1 MLCYLKRGGGAGRHG
16 HEAAEEL
23 RVADEER
30 DGEGAPRVGG
40 RDEDHFTA
48 AAGLRVSSRQ
58 DGLDQVAQEGG
69 PVPHP
74 GATSLSSP

>member
-1 MLCYLKRGGGAGRHG
+1 MLCYLKRGDGAGRHG

-23 RVADEER
+23 WVADEER
-30 DGEGAPRVGG
+30 DEEGARVGG
-40 RDEDHFTA
+40 RDDDHFTA
-48 AAGLRVSSRQ
+48 GLRASRQ
-58 DGLDQVAQEGG
+58 DGLDQVTQEGG

>member
-30 DGEGAPRVGG
+30 DGEGARVGG
-40 RDEDHFTA
+40 RDDDHFTA
-48 AAGLRVSSRQ
+48 GLRVSRQ